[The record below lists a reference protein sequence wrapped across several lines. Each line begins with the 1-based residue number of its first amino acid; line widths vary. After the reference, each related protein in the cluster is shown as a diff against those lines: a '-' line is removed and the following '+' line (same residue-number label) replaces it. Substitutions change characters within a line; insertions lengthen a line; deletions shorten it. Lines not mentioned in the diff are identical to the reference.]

1 MKNKYNKRNI
11 KITIGVLTI
20 FIGLCVL
27 LSTYYNTTKNE
38 VFDNMNELYY
48 EQVISM
54 DEETEEINP
63 DESSTND
70 ESTTT
75 TTIAIPSYDY
85 TKYYIGYVKIP
96 KIELQHGFTDIDSKY
111 NNVNRNIYVVPS
123 SNYPNI
129 INSNLILASHSGS
142 SSISYFKNLYKLVVG
157 DDIYIN
163 YDNKYYHYQIT
174 KIYTENKT
182 GKVRITRN
190 KKKTT
195 LTLITCTKGDNNTQT
210 IYICELV

>member
-1 MKNKYNKRNI
+1 MLKRKINKTLI
-11 KITIGVLTI
+11 VIGLITVLLGISLGTFNYINSKKVSKLEEERIDI
-20 FIGLCVL
+20 FI
-27 LSTYYNTTKNE
+27 KE
-38 VFDNMNELYY
+38 
-48 EQVISM
+48 
-54 DEETEEINP
+54 DEEQIDEVSKKTNNTSSLIN
-63 DESSTND
+63 
-70 ESTTT
+70 
-75 TTIAIPSYDY
+75 YDY
-85 TKYYIGYVKIP
+85 KMVIEIP
-96 KIELQHGFTDIDSKY
+96 KINLKKGLYDINSKY

-163 YDNKYYHYQIT
+163 YDNKDYHYQIT